1 MPIMREVLEAST
13 YAQQNQP
20 KYVSTTYQMT
30 PYDHSVI
37 TDSSGALFTITLP
50 PVAECRGMSYH
61 ISFGGSGT
69 NVVTVAD
76 KLNDSGYSDQT
87 MNAVGE
93 HVLLHC
99 NGERW
104 SEPKITE

>member
-20 KYVSTTYQMT
+20 KYVSTTYQML
-30 PYDHSVI
+30 PYDHVVV
-37 TDSSGALFTITLP
+37 TDSSGGVFTVTLP

-69 NVVTVAD
+69 TNMTVQDKAD
-76 KLNDSGYSDQT
+76 DSGYTDEIL
-87 MNAVGE
+87 NAVGE
-93 HVLLHC
+93 HLFLHS

-104 SEPKITE
+104 IDLVKE